1 MLKFSRPYFF
11 SAVLIFGIEVLIALF
26 AHDRI
31 IRPYIGDL
39 LVVVLIYCFI
49 KSFLDLPVFKAALF
63 VLLFSYSIEMLQYF
77 NLVTKLGLQ
86 DSKIARI
93 VIGTSFEWLD
103 LLAYTVGIGLVVC
116 VEKIRKG
123 GSLLCQPTTSK

>member
-39 LVVVLIYCFI
+39 LVVVLIYCFV
-49 KSFLDLPVFKAALF
+49 KSFLDISVFKAALF

-93 VIGTSFEWLD
+93 VIGTSFEWMD
-103 LLAYTVGIGLVVC
+103 LLAYTVGIGLVVYL
-116 VEKIRKG
+116 EKIR
-123 GSLLCQPTTSK
+123 T